1 MFMQKTKRACAM
13 LCAGLIAIA
22 AGAARAATDLTVVTV
37 WPQNNYHVKNLEQF
51 AQKVREVTRGEV
63 TLTIHSG
70 GSLGLKGP
78 ELLGS
83 LRDGIVDMAD
93 MLITQQVGEEPLL
106 GLEAVP
112 YLTRSLDELALLQ
125 EVARPYYDKIA
136 ARNNQKIL
144 YLVPWPGQGLF
155 SKASTDG
162 IAGFQGIKVRTVERN
177 GTDLFKALGAAP
189 IQMPWGEV
197 IPALASGAIDGV
209 STSSPSGVDGKF
221 WEFLGYFNRMNWQVA
236 SQAVSVN
243 LDAWK
248 RLSREH
254 QQAIEDAARALQPK
268 FWQVADAEDK
278 ANIDVLMKNNIQVTS
293 PSEALAAALT
303 QAAQPLWDAF
313 AQRVGPEARSIIAEY
328 RAKTGR

>member
-1 MFMQKTKRACAM
+1 MSIQQYKMAFAILCTSVFAM
-13 LCAGLIAIA
+13 VAGTAQ
-22 AGAARAATDLTVVTV
+22 ATTDWTVVTV
-37 WPQNNYHVKNLEQF
+37 WPKNNYHIKNLEQF
-51 AQKVREVTRGEV
+51 AQKVREATRGEV
-63 TLTIHSG
+63 TLSIHSG
-70 GSLGLKGP
+70 GDLGLKGP

-112 YLTRSLDELALLQ
+112 YLTRSLEELAVLQ

-155 SKASTDG
+155 SKASTDQM
-162 IAGFQGIKVRTVERN
+162 AGFQGIKVRTVERN

-243 LDAWK
+243 LDAWN
-248 RLSREH
+248 RLAPEH
-254 QQAIEDAARALQPK
+254 QRAIEAVARALQPQ

-278 ANIDVLMKNNIQVTS
+278 ANITVLVKNNIRVTS
-293 PSEALAAALT
+293 PSDALAAALT
-303 QAAQPLWDAF
+303 KAAQPLWEAF
-313 AQRVGPEARSIIAEY
+313 AQRVGTDAQNIIAAY